1 MKRYQLGKYPIFL
14 FTTASFNHALCDELL
29 PGTKFVVL
37 ESIGTHQKRIL
48 AGTVTGWICMRAD
61 QLAVLELK

>member
-14 FTTASFNHALCDELL
+14 FTTSDFDHSFTDELL

-37 ESIGTHQKRIL
+37 ESIGTHRQRIL
-48 AGTVTGWICMRAD
+48 AGTTTGWICMRTD
-61 QLAVLELK
+61 QLAALELK